1 MVNKRRDEV
10 MSLLPLDFPELCRD
24 QLDSCATRKDALEA
38 WLQKLPLAHPLA
50 SQEQLSQLLSEF
62 NQLHFQPPRR
72 LEWLRL
78 IAARANQVCKE
89 LDQSPHFSREAEA
102 AQHLER
108 QLSQGYKRALNDL
121 LNLRSQLPA
130 SILGQS
136 LLEAL
141 FKALTHTSSL
151 ISRSCQFSVTTPEKT
166 WRELYL
172 LYRLA
177 CQSKL
182 QHREVQQDRGPHNC
196 EQAYHQALLLG
207 IIEAENLR
215 SDEVAQLYPRLGE
228 WGRLLLLTAAD
239 SPDAQFQVLASC
251 DFFPQRSQADNSVN
265 SEQDFGLNTRLLSE
279 ELAHQLEEKSSPFS
293 NRLLQHLL
301 ALLSEASE
309 RNAPRLDASG
319 TISLVL
325 GLRSVHFHLS
335 GKKPF
340 EQLAAG
346 GNLSIQTKG
355 NPFLQEV
362 RSDDP
367 WSAAHDAAENKSTGQ
382 VQLVE
387 MESSSL
393 STSIDEELD
402 KRYPTHLLNQ
412 VNTSATG
419 YCLSWPGEA
428 PKNLATGELIALKE
442 KPTDPW
448 QPAVIRW
455 VRQAPEGYQLGAE
468 LLPSRMQPCAIKPI
482 IKIGDPVG
490 YMPGFLVPEL
500 KVLGTP
506 PSVITPLLPFREGQK
521 VDITAQQGKQRAK
534 LVQLLSTPGE
544 FNQFQLES
552 LGTEGPGYT

>member
-1 MVNKRRDEV
+1 

-50 SQEQLSQLLSEF
+50 SQEKLSQLLSEF
-62 NQLHFQPPRR
+62 NQLHFPPPRR
-72 LEWLRL
+72 LEWLKF
-78 IAARANQVCKE
+78 IAKTANQVCKE
-89 LDQSPHFSREAEA
+89 LDQGHHLGGKGEA
-102 AQHLER
+102 AQLLEK
-108 QLSQGYKRALNDL
+108 QLSQGYKRTLNDL
-121 LNLRSQLPA
+121 LSLRSQLPA
-130 SILGQS
+130 SILGQC

-141 FKALTHTSSL
+141 FYALTHTGAM
-151 ISRSCQFSVTTPEKT
+151 ISRSCRFSVTAPEKT

-182 QHREVQQDRGPHNC
+182 QDREVQKDQAPHNC
-196 EQAYHQALLLG
+196 EQAYYQVLLLG
-207 IIEAENLR
+207 IIQAENLR
-215 SDEVAQLYPRLGE
+215 SDEVALLYPYLGE
-228 WGRLLLLTAAD
+228 WGPLLLLTAAS
-239 SPDAQFQVLASC
+239 SPDAQFQVLASR
-251 DFFPQRSQADNSVN
+251 DFLPQRSQADNSVN
-265 SEQDFGLNTRLLSE
+265 SEQDFGLNTRRVSE
-279 ELAHQLEEKSSPFS
+279 ELARQLEEERSPFS

-301 ALLSEASE
+301 SLLSEASE

-319 TISLVL
+319 TIKLVL

-346 GNLSIQTKG
+346 GNLSVQARS

-362 RSDDP
+362 QPDDP
-367 WSAAHDAAENKSTGQ
+367 WSTAHDAAENKSTGQ
-382 VQLVE
+382 IQLVD
-387 MESSSL
+387 METTHL

-482 IKIGDPVG
+482 IKMGDPVG
-490 YMPGFLVPEL
+490 YMPGFLIPEL

-506 PSVITPLLPFREGQK
+506 ASVITPLLPFREGQK

-534 LVQLLSTPGE
+534 LVHLLSTPGE

-552 LGTEGPGYT
+552 LGAEGLNLQ